1 MIMCIQ
7 VTVLVVV
14 QKWTV
19 IKMAKATIK
28 NLDDGQLSFMW
39 NFLKLRKE
47 PLIKDDVRCVK
58 ETLDKIRQALIQ
70 KTGGQ
75 RNDDPNGYVPFEDV
89 GTYVNILVCEVM
101 TLYLHGGLDELE
113 NILPDE
119 L

>member
-1 MIMCIQ
+1 MGE
-7 VTVLVVV
+7 VT
-14 QKWTV
+14 KS
-19 IKMAKATIK
+19 TIK
-28 NLDDGQLSFMW
+28 NLDSGQLSFMW

-75 RNDDPNGYVPFEDV
+75 RNDDPKDYVPLEDV